1 MPKPDPAQL
10 SRRERQIMDIVY
22 ALEQATAAEIHE
34 RLPDPPSYSAVRAL
48 LAKLETKGHLK
59 HKEKGPRYVYLPTVA
74 RKRASESAIQRL
86 VNTFFGGSTTQAVN
100 TMISMSAKDL
110 SREELERLS
119 EIIEEAKQQEEGEQ

>member
-34 RLPDPPSYSAVRAL
+34 RLPDPPSYSTVRAL

-59 HKEKGPRYVYLPTVA
+59 HKEQGPRYVYLPTVA
-74 RKRASESAIQRL
+74 RKRARESAIQRL

-110 SREELERLS
+110 SRDELERLAKT
-119 EIIEEAKQQEEGEQ
+119 IEEAKQEEDEQ